1 MLGSQTN
8 YIRAMESVEIFSE
21 VFVNGICE
29 ILIFSE
35 LVGSFIV
42 LAGVS
47 LELIFA
53 KLNIL
58 SSSFT
63 SFEDLKT
70 KRINELIV
78 LFLFY
83 FIIPLSVLL
92 MKNFI
97 ICYWYFLKL
106 KSYQEV
112 NFKALV
118 KYTVTALFGLSF
130 LLVLALSEAVFC
142 IKFKVLAALIDVF
155 VVFCI
160 SVFLAFP
167 QKTSAILF
175 LFNLPGALIS
185 YRICLYVLVTMIY

>member
-97 ICYWYFLKL
+97 ICY
-106 KSYQEV
+106 
-112 NFKALV
+112 
-118 KYTVTALFGLSF
+118 
-130 LLVLALSEAVFC
+130 
-142 IKFKVLAALIDVF
+142 
-155 VVFCI
+155 
-160 SVFLAFP
+160 
-167 QKTSAILF
+167 
-175 LFNLPGALIS
+175 
-185 YRICLYVLVTMIY
+185 